1 MLQSVATPPEPE
13 DVAPADQLAPFTA
26 LTASTVLESLTLA
39 SRKPD
44 ENDVPV
50 QPLPPGAVA
59 VLFAPGRQLTA
70 LTGDAMVLRR
80 FLLSD
85 SLVADSMCLVVWQS
99 GRQPLSLS
107 YCLSPLPTAPP
118 SPLPT
123 PPPSLSVLP
132 PHRHP
137 PPPPLPLP
145 TELVLDG
152 LHPELI
158 DPLHYGMLHQE
169 DDDGDPF
176 DIYTCMKAPDLRL
189 LEGACPNLRRLTLN
203 TVLQRF
209 TLQLPQFLRDA
220 QVRHANTDGCARCVA
235 QTR

>member
-1 MLQSVATPPEPE
+1 MPGSLAVWQT
-13 DVAPADQLAPFTA
+13 API
-26 LTASTVLESLTLA
+26 TVLLS
-39 SRKPD
+39 
-44 ENDVPV
+44 VP
-50 QPLPPGAVA
+50 PPHRPSLPP
-59 VLFAPGRQLTA
+59 PH
-70 LTGDAMVLRR
+70 
-80 FLLSD
+80 
-85 SLVADSMCLVVWQS
+85 
-99 GRQPLSLS
+99 
-107 YCLSPLPTAPP
+107 
-118 SPLPT
+118 

-137 PPPPLPLP
+137 SPPPLPLP

-169 DDDGDPF
+169 DDDDGDPF
-176 DIYTCMKAPDLRL
+176 NIYTCMKAPDLRL

-209 TLQLPQFLRDA
+209 TLELPQFLRDA
-220 QVRHANTDGCARCVA
+220 QVRHANTDGGARCVA